1 MQRAKLANHQLRVV
15 RNICM
20 KSAAVL
26 VIVCSSRA
34 FAQDAAPAAA
44 PAGEQLTP
52 AAEAPITPEQI
63 AKLEKMLS
71 GATLVGQFTV
81 NGRGESR
88 TSPERYELSSVK
100 HMKGDMWLVTARIK
114 YGDHDV
120 TVPLPLPIRW
130 AGDTPMITLDKFT
143 VPGMG
148 AWSAR
153 VMFYEGRYMG
163 YWFSAEHPEHGGYL
177 FGKIE
182 PPKGD
187 GSATPTAPEEAAK

>member
-1 MQRAKLANHQLRVV
+1 
-15 RNICM
+15 
-20 KSAAVL
+20 
-26 VIVCSSRA
+26 
-34 FAQDAAPAAA
+34 
-44 PAGEQLTP
+44 
-52 AAEAPITPEQI
+52 
-63 AKLEKMLS
+63 
-71 GATLVGQFTV
+71 
-81 NGRGESR
+81 
-88 TSPERYELSSVK
+88 
-100 HMKGDMWLVTARIK
+100 MWLVTARIK

-187 GSATPTAPEEAAK
+187 GEGDAEAPASNPESSDR